1 MNSEG
6 NSQNSPFILGLGVPV
21 AGLTVFSCDL
31 EPAANEHK
39 YGCHNEVMSAE
50 KTLLKL
56 KLLTYIKV
64 ILFCYFILV
73 LVFVIFSASAPAF
86 TNPRQ
91 YLNVFDQH
99 SNLIHSYLKQDYVT
113 GRMTLRPL
121 TERPLLFCYRT
132 T

>member
-50 KTLLKL
+50 KTLLKS
-56 KLLTYIKV
+56 YPV
-64 ILFCYFILV
+64 SLF
-73 LVFVIFSASAPAF
+73 LVFLFFSVSAPAL
-86 TNPRQ
+86 Q
-91 YLNVFDQH
+91 IHADISIYLI
-99 SNLIHSYLKQDYVT
+99 SI
-113 GRMTLRPL
+113 L
-121 TERPLLFCYRT
+121 TKYTPI
-132 T
+132 